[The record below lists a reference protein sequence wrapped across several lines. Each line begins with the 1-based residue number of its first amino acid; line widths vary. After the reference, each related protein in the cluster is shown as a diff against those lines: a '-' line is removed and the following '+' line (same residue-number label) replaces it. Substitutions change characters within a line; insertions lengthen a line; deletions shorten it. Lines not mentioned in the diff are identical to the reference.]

1 MLKNPTEYSYIV
13 MQNASFMT
21 MNWEKRQTMNGK
33 HSIILNIVRA
43 AKQRAM
49 LNVME
54 PRLLL
59 LHSLLIILRYFL
71 CSIT

>member
-1 MLKNPTEYSYIV
+1 
-13 MQNASFMT
+13 MQNASFM
-21 MNWEKRQTMNGK
+21 MMIWERRQTMNGK

-43 AKQRAM
+43 AKQYAM

-59 LHSLLIILRYFL
+59 LFSLLIILRYFL
-71 CSIT
+71 SSIT